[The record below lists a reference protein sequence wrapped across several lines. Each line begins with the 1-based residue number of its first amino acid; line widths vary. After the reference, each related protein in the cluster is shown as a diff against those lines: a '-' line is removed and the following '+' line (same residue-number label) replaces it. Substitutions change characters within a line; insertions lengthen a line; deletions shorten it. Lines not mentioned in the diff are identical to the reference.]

1 MLVSLGLVGHGHSI
15 SGEFVD
21 SVKVKFSEPFMIA
34 IIQGGSLG

>member
-15 SGEFVD
+15 SEEFVD

-34 IIQGGSLG
+34 IIQEGSLG